1 MTKLDNNIKW
11 TIITIFVLLY
21 VITSSISTI
30 HVIEFFKLSNPDWL
44 GISLAIAFEIGA
56 AACLGAI
63 IILEKTAKWLVWSLF
78 IIITLVQMM
87 GNVYFAYVHVHDYQ
101 SWIELFGLSE
111 EEPIFQK
118 RVLSITSGAILP
130 IVALGFIKSLV
141 DYIKPSK
148 VAEMKAEHEEKREEK
163 LEIEKEIIED
173 FVPENATP
181 EQIEEIEEAKEEIA
195 EIEEDQSLSAKEKS
209 RKMEER
215 IAKIIASNPEI
226 KKQIGEKLKETEDED
241 KYNKIESSDESPKF
255 VKRGAM

>member
-1 MTKLDNNIKW
+1 MTKLDNIIKW
-11 TIITIFVLLY
+11 TIISIFVLLY
-21 VITSSISTI
+21 SIVSVISTI

-101 SWIELFGLSE
+101 NWIELFGLSE

-163 LEIEKEIIED
+163 LEIEKEVIED

-181 EQIEEIEEAKEEIA
+181 EQIEEIEEVKSEIA

-209 RKMEER
+209 RNMEER

-241 KYNKIESSDESPKF
+241 KYNKIESADDSNRYI
-255 VKRGAM
+255 KRGGM

>member
-21 VITSSISTI
+21 VVTSSISTI

-87 GNVYFAYVHVHDYQ
+87 GNCYFAYVHLHDYQ
-101 SWIELFGLSE
+101 NWIELFGLSE

-163 LEIEKEIIED
+163 LEIEKEVIED

-241 KYNKIESSDESPKF
+241 KYNKIESIDETPKF
-255 VKRGAM
+255 VKRGGM